1 MKFNRLIFVTLSLFV
16 FFNVQGQEK
25 EQALKPEIILQP
37 KYVALEYYGKQFV
50 GAEVKVMNLGSAP
63 LIIRH
68 IKPSCQCLSGVVER
82 STVPPMGIGKI
93 RLNVNTVNIKDSLSR
108 VDLYL
113 YTNQS
118 DDPISL
124 PIYLT
129 KKEHPYSDS
138 AQVKSK

>member
-1 MKFNRLIFVTLSLFV
+1 MILSLFV
-16 FFNVQGQEK
+16 VFNVQGQEK
-25 EQALKPEIILQP
+25 EQASRPEIILQP
-37 KYVALEYYGKQFV
+37 KSVALEYYGKQFV
-50 GAEVKVMNLGSAP
+50 SAEVKVLNLGSAP

-82 STVPPMGIGKI
+82 STVPPMGKGKI
-93 RLNVNTVNIKDSLSR
+93 RLNVNTVDIQDSLSR

-118 DDPISL
+118 DDPVSL

-129 KKEHPYSDS
+129 KKGPPHSDS
-138 AQVKSK
+138 TQVKSN